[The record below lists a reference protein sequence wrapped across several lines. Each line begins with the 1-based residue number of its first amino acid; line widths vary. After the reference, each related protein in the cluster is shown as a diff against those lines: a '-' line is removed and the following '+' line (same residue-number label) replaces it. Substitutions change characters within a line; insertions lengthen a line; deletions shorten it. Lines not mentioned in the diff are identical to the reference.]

1 MGTTT
6 FTGPVQAGNIVNSD
20 GSGTLAS
27 AGSTTNGTQNVGYCT
42 MTQSCAVTQVTN
54 VGVAGKFVTPI
65 VVPFNSQ
72 ILSITLS
79 SVNIWDGV
87 SPNFTVTAVDAA
99 GDVLAFS
106 SGTFSGG
113 TVGLNA
119 VTPGTDGNVLLNWT
133 NTGYN
138 QAPNGGTD
146 SIGNFTSG
154 QGFWG
159 SDVQFIVNS
168 TNTGGGTGYLTVTYV
183 QSNSLNV
190 SIYE

>member
-6 FTGPVQAGNIVNSD
+6 FTGPLQAGNIVNSD
-20 GSGTLAS
+20 GSNTLAS
-27 AGSTTNGTQNVGYCT
+27 AQSTGSGTTNVGYCT
-42 MTQSCAVTQVTN
+42 MTQSCVITQATN
-54 VGVAGKFVTPI
+54 AGVAGKFVTPI

-79 SVNIWDGV
+79 AVAIWDGV
-87 SPNFTVTAVDAA
+87 SPDFTVTAVDSA

-106 SGTFSGG
+106 NGTFSAG
-113 TVGLNA
+113 TVGLHA
-119 VTPGTDGNVLLNWT
+119 VTPGTDGTALLNWT
-133 NTGYN
+133 NTGYS
-138 QAPNGGTD
+138 QDPYGGTD
-146 SIGNFTSG
+146 SNGSFTSG
-154 QGFWG
+154 KGFWG